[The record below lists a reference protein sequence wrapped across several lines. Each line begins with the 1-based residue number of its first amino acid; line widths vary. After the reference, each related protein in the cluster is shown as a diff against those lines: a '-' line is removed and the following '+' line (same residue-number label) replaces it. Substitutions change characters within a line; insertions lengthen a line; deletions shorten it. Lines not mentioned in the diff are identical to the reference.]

1 MVVTRLWKP
10 SDTQYAHS
18 IRAVYL
24 NTVMMCNTV
33 SELTW
38 LIGEIIACRIVG
50 SFMRGLR
57 WPRTQST
64 EREEAWQ
71 RPQPVLVT
79 MGLML
84 HLRHHTIIHPRSPHQ
99 LSHLYTYV
107 YVYYYL
113 PREKL
118 QRSHVY
124 YACIAPVYTLSIN
137 VTLTVFVSCVSLVR
151 VCSRMLGRR
160 GGWLWSESRFV
171 SACVTP

>member
-1 MVVTRLWKP
+1 MLIIKDSITLPLVSFLFALSRAGVESNTLWFTWLMVVTRLWKP

-24 NTVMMCNTV
+24 STVMMCNTV

-38 LIGEIIACRIVG
+38 LIREIIACRIVG

-84 HLRHHTIIHPRSPHQ
+84 HLRHHTIIHPRS
-99 LSHLYTYV
+99 LTNSLTCIRTSTFTTTY
-107 YVYYYL
+107 L
-113 PREKL
+113 GKKL
-118 QRSHVY
+118 QRSHAY
-124 YACIAPVYTLSIN
+124 YACVAPVIRSIY
-137 VTLTVFVSCVSLVR
+137 
-151 VCSRMLGRR
+151 
-160 GGWLWSESRFV
+160 
-171 SACVTP
+171 